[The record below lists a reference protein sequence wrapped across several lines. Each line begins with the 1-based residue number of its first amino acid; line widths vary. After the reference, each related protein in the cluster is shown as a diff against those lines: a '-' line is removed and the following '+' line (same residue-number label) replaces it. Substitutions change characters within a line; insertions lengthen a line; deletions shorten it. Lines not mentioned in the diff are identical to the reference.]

1 MIKIKN
7 AIVSLSNK
15 EGLTKLV
22 KFFESFK
29 INVFATGGTYEILR
43 DYKNRINI
51 INITD
56 YTNFPEIMDGRVKTL
71 HPSIYGGIL
80 ARKNS
85 KKHKQELKKYNFQFF
100 DLVVVNLYPF
110 EDSIT
115 KGSLNEQIEKIDIG
129 GPSMI
134 RAAAKNF
141 ENVIVL
147 SNPEQYDY
155 FIENG
160 LRNNNTYDF
169 EYSRRLAADA
179 FQLISHYDCI
189 IANWMG
195 RGIKLDSL
203 STIPLKKIT
212 NLKYGENPHQRSSL
226 YSSGEN
232 PFVKLS
238 GKELSY
244 NNILDL
250 DVARNLVSEFKES
263 SCVIVKH
270 GSPCGVASRKSQVN
284 AFELALGCDKI
295 SAFGGIIAFNK
306 KLEEKTAK
314 ILSRFFF
321 EAIVAPEYDVG
332 ALDFLKKR
340 KKNLIIIRYK
350 SKKPSLDFSI
360 RSTRNFLL
368 VQDFDLVNTKKQKTM
383 CVSKNKPSKRNLED
397 LQFAFTI
404 AKYVNSNAIVI
415 AKNNVTI
422 GIGVGETS
430 RIESA
435 KQAIKKVT
443 SPYKNCVLASD
454 GFFPFPD
461 IIPLCKRNNIVSIIQ
476 PGGSINDQEVISQA
490 NKVGISMLFTQLRHF
505 KH

>member
-7 AIVSLSNK
+7 AIVSLYNK

-29 INVFATGGTYEILR
+29 INVFATGGTYEKLR
-43 DYKNRINI
+43 DYKNRINLV
-51 INITD
+51 NIAN
-56 YTNFPEIMDGRVKTL
+56 YTSFPEIMDGRVKTL
-71 HPSIYGGIL
+71 HPSIFGGIL
-80 ARKNS
+80 ARKNN
-85 KKHKQELKKYNFQFF
+85 KKHTKELKKYNFQFF

-110 EDSIT
+110 EDSIKK
-115 KGSLNEQIEKIDIG
+115 KGLNEPIEKIDIG

-160 LRNNNTYDF
+160 LNNNNTYDL
-169 EYSRRLAADA
+169 EYSRTLAACA

-189 IANWMG
+189 IADWMG
-195 RGIKLDSL
+195 RGSKLDSL

-212 NLKYGENPHQRSSL
+212 NLKYGENPHQKSSL
-226 YSSGEN
+226 YSSGKN

-250 DVARNLVSEFKES
+250 DVAGNLVSEFKES
-263 SCVIVKH
+263 SCAIVKH
-270 GSPCGVASRKSQVN
+270 GNPCGVASRKSQIT
-284 AFELALGCDKI
+284 AFELALSSDKI
-295 SAFGGIIAFNK
+295 SAFGGIIAFNR
-306 KLEEKTAK
+306 KLEETTAK
-314 ILSRFFF
+314 ILSRFFI
-321 EAIVAPEYDVG
+321 EAIVAPEYDVK
-332 ALDFLKKR
+332 ALNFLKKT
-340 KKNLIIIRYK
+340 KKNLIIVRYK
-350 SKKPSLDFSI
+350 SKKPSLNFSI
-360 RSTRNFLL
+360 RSTRNFFL
-368 VQDFDLVNTKKQKTM
+368 VQDFDLVNTKKQKTK
-383 CVSKNKPSKRNLED
+383 CVSEKKPSKKNLED
-397 LQFAFTI
+397 LQFALTI

-415 AKNNVTI
+415 AKNSVTI
-422 GIGVGETS
+422 GIGIGETS

-435 KQAIKKVT
+435 KQAINKIT
-443 SPYKNCVLASD
+443 NPFKNSVLASD

-461 IIPLCKRNNIVSIIQ
+461 IISLCKRNNIVSIIQ
-476 PGGSINDQEVISQA
+476 PGGSINDQEVISHA
-490 NKVGISMLFTQLRHF
+490 NKAGISMLFTKFRHF

>member
-15 EGLTKLV
+15 KGLTKLI
-22 KFFESFK
+22 KFFESYN
-29 INVFATGGTYEILR
+29 INVFATGGTYEKLR
-43 DYKNRINI
+43 DYENRINL
-51 INITD
+51 INIAN

-80 ARKNS
+80 ARKKS
-85 KKHKQELKKYNFQFF
+85 EKHMQELKKYNFQFF

-110 EDSIT
+110 EDSIKK
-115 KGSLNEQIEKIDIG
+115 KGLSEQIEKIDIG

-155 FIENG
+155 FIEKG
-160 LRNNNTYDF
+160 LNNNNTYDL

-195 RGIKLDSL
+195 RGSKLDSL
-203 STIPLKKIT
+203 STIPLKKVT
-212 NLKYGENPHQRSSL
+212 DLKYGENPHQKASL

-250 DVARNLVSEFKES
+250 EVAGNLVSEFKES
-263 SCVIVKH
+263 SCAVVKH
-270 GSPCGVASRKSQVN
+270 GNPCGVASRKSQVT
-284 AFELALGCDKI
+284 AFELAIACDKI
-295 SAFGGIIAFNK
+295 SAFGGIIAFNR

-314 ILSRFFF
+314 IMSELFI

-332 ALDFLKKR
+332 ALNFLKKR
-340 KKNLIIIRYK
+340 KKNLVIIRYK
-350 SKKPSLDFSI
+350 SKKPLLDFSI

-368 VQDFDLVNTKKQKTM
+368 VQDFDLVNTRKQKTK
-383 CVSKNKPSKRNLED
+383 CVSKNKPSKKNLED
-397 LQFAFTI
+397 LEFAFII

-415 AKNNVTI
+415 AKNNLTI

-435 KQAIKKVT
+435 KQAINKIT
-443 SPYKNCVLASD
+443 NPCKNSVLASD

-461 IIPLCKRNNIVSIIQ
+461 IISLCKRNNIVSIIQ
-476 PGGSINDQEVISQA
+476 PGGSINDHEVISQA
-490 NKVGISMLFTQLRHF
+490 NKSGISMLFTELRHF